1 MEIEQ
6 SNRSIK
12 LQLDHYVSEMLVEYK
27 GYIMKSLG
35 PMREDDC
42 SIYGSGVVL
51 HSIVG
56 WE

>member
-1 MEIEQ
+1 LEIEQ